1 MPKEMVMP
9 VMAESIVE
17 AEILKWLVSEGDEV
31 KEGQMVAEV
40 MTDKV
45 TTEIPAPF
53 SGKLEKILV
62 KEGQVAQVKQ
72 AIASFA
78 GEGEAS
84 SVSAP
89 AAPTPAA
96 PTPAAPTPAAPTPA
110 ALAPSAPA
118 PSTPTLGADDQDPQK
133 SATNSTYGMERKAIA
148 LDFGGLKS
156 SSSAP
161 VSTVS
166 PAKVAGTNSFGRP
179 LAVPAARAMAR
190 ENGIDIATVP
200 GSGPNGRVGMDD
212 VRSFVAAGGSSA
224 PAAAMQTAVTQTAP
238 VAAPAASSGSG
249 MPVAPPVYRTPKGYE
264 ALEERI
270 PLRGMRKAI
279 SNAMLASHLYTVRTL
294 TVDETD
300 LSDLVKLRERMKPIA
315 EKAGVKLTYLP
326 FIFKAVASALK
337 AFPNVNS
344 SLDDAAGEIV
354 RKKYYNIGCAV
365 DTEAGLI
372 VPVIKDVDRKSILEI
387 AREIVELAGKAR
399 DGKLAPDEI
408 SGSSFSVTNI
418 GSAGSLISFPIINVP
433 DAAIMGVHTLQER
446 PVVRDGQI
454 VARFMMYLSLSFD
467 HRIIDGAEGARF
479 TKHVCRLLENPDLLL
494 LEAI

>member
-78 GEGEAS
+78 GEGEAAS
-84 SVSAP
+84 
-89 AAPTPAA
+89 APTPVA
-96 PTPAAPTPAAPTPA
+96 PAPAPSAPTPA

-118 PSTPTLGADDQDPQK
+118 PAASAPSAPTLGADDQDPQK

-190 ENGIDIATVP
+190 ENGIDIA
-200 GSGPNGRVGMDD
+200 M
-212 VRSFVAAGGSSA
+212 F
-224 PAAAMQTAVTQTAP
+224 PAAAP
-238 VAAPAASSGSG
+238 
-249 MPVAPPVYRTPKGYE
+249 
-264 ALEERI
+264 
-270 PLRGMRKAI
+270 
-279 SNAMLASHLYTVRTL
+279 
-294 TVDETD
+294 TD
-300 LSDLVKLRERMKPIA
+300 
-315 EKAGVKLTYLP
+315 
-326 FIFKAVASALK
+326 
-337 AFPNVNS
+337 
-344 SLDDAAGEIV
+344 
-354 RKKYYNIGCAV
+354 
-365 DTEAGLI
+365 
-372 VPVIKDVDRKSILEI
+372 
-387 AREIVELAGKAR
+387 
-399 DGKLAPDEI
+399 
-408 SGSSFSVTNI
+408 
-418 GSAGSLISFPIINVP
+418 GSAW
-433 DAAIMGVHTLQER
+433 MMCVHSWPL
-446 PVVRDGQI
+446 
-454 VARFMMYLSLSFD
+454 VARV
-467 HRIIDGAEGARF
+467 RQ
-479 TKHVCRLLENPDLLL
+479 PP
-494 LEAI
+494 

>member
-1 MPKEMVMP
+1 MVMP

-17 AEILKWLVSEGDEV
+17 AEILKWLVAEGDEV

-62 KEGQVAQVKQ
+62 KEGQVAQVRQ

-84 SVSAP
+84 SAP
-89 AAPTPAA
+89 APAAPAPTPAA
-96 PTPAAPTPAAPTPA
+96 PPATGGTYDGSVVK
-110 ALAPSAPA
+110 PSV
-118 PSTPTLGADDQDPQK
+118 SLGADDQDPQK
-133 SATNSTYGMERKAIA
+133 SATNSTYGINTKSVAM
-148 LDFGGLKS
+148 DFGGVKS
-156 SSSAP
+156 ASSAP
-161 VSTVS
+161 A
-166 PAKVAGTNSFGRP
+166 AKVAGTNSFGRP

-190 ENGIDIATVP
+190 EHGLDIATVP
-200 GSGPNGRVGMDD
+200 GSGPNGRVGVDD
-212 VRSFVAAGGSSA
+212 VRSFVAGGGSA
-224 PAAAMQTAVTQTAP
+224 PVPAVTQTAP
-238 VAAPAASSGSG
+238 VAAPASSGAGG
-249 MPVAPPVYRTPKGYE
+249 MIVPAPVYRTPKGYE
-264 ALEERI
+264 TLEERV

-294 TVDETD
+294 TVDEVD
-300 LSDLVKLRERMKPIA
+300 MSALVALRERMKPA
-315 EKAGVKLTYLP
+315 SEKAGVKLTYLP
-326 FIFKAVASALK
+326 FIFKAAASALK

-354 RKKYYNIGCAV
+354 RKRYYNIGCAV

-372 VPVIKDVDRKSILEI
+372 VPVVKDIDRKSIFEI
-387 AREIVELAGKAR
+387 AGEIVDKAGKAR

-408 SGSSFSVTNI
+408 SGSSFSVTNM
-418 GSAGSLISFPIINVP
+418 GSVGSLFSFPIINVP
-433 DAAIMGVHTLQER
+433 DAAILGVHTIQER

-454 VARFMMYLSLSFD
+454 VIRHMMYLSLSFD
-467 HRIIDGAEGARF
+467 HRLIDGAEGGRF
-479 TKHVCRLLENPDLLL
+479 VRHMARLLENPDLLL

>member
-17 AEILKWLVSEGDEV
+17 AEILKWLVAEGDEV

-62 KEGQVAQVKQ
+62 KEGQVAQVRQ

-84 SVSAP
+84 SAP
-89 AAPTPAA
+89 A
-96 PTPAAPTPAAPTPA
+96 PAAPTPA
-110 ALAPSAPA
+110 ALAPSASTPSAPA
-118 PSTPTLGADDQDPQK
+118 VSSAPTLGADDQDPQK

-148 LDFGGLKS
+148 LDFGGVKTA
-156 SSSAP
+156 SSAP
-161 VSTVS
+161 A
-166 PAKVAGTNSFGRP
+166 AKVAGTNSFGRP

-190 ENGIDIATVP
+190 ENGIDIAEVP
-200 GSGPNGRVGMDD
+200 GSGPNGRVGVDD
-212 VRSFVAAGGSSA
+212 VRAFVTGGGSSA
-224 PAAAMQTAVTQTAP
+224 PVPAVTQTTP
-238 VAAPAASSGSG
+238 VSTPSSSGGG
-249 MPVAPPVYRTPKGYE
+249 MIVPAPVYRTPKGYE
-264 ALEERI
+264 ALEERV

-294 TVDETD
+294 TVDEVD
-300 LSDLVKLRERMKPIA
+300 MSALVALRERMKPA
-315 EKAGVKLTYLP
+315 SEKAGVKLTYLP
-326 FIFKAVASALK
+326 FIFKAAASALK

-372 VPVIKDVDRKSILEI
+372 VPVVKDIDRKSIFEI
-387 AREIVELAGKAR
+387 AGEIVEKAGKAR

-408 SGSSFSVTNI
+408 SGSSFSVTNM
-418 GSAGSLISFPIINVP
+418 GSVGSLFSFPIINVP
-433 DAAIMGVHTLQER
+433 DAAILGVHTIQER

-454 VARFMMYLSLSFD
+454 VIRHMMYLSLSFD
-467 HRIIDGAEGARF
+467 HRLIDGAEGGRF
-479 TKHVCRLLENPDLLL
+479 VRHMARLLENPELLL

>member
-17 AEILKWLVSEGDEV
+17 AEILKWLVVEGDEV

-53 SGKLEKILV
+53 SGRLEKILV
-62 KEGQVAQVKQ
+62 KEGQVAQVRQ
-72 AIASFA
+72 AIASFE

-84 SVSAP
+84 GAP
-89 AAPTPAA
+89 APAVTPAA
-96 PTPAAPTPAAPTPA
+96 PTAPPTTGGMYDGTVVK
-110 ALAPSAPA
+110 PSV
-118 PSTPTLGADDQDPQK
+118 SLGADDQDPQK
-133 SATNSTYGMERKAIA
+133 SATNSTYGINTKSVAM
-148 LDFGGLKS
+148 DFGGVKTG
-156 SSSAP
+156 SSAP
-161 VSTVS
+161 A
-166 PAKVAGTNSFGRP
+166 AKVAGTNSFGRP

-190 ENGIDIATVP
+190 EHGLDIATVP
-200 GSGPNGRVGMDD
+200 GSGPNGRVGVDD
-212 VRSFVAAGGSSA
+212 VRSFVAGGGSSVPA
-224 PAAAMQTAVTQTAP
+224 PAVTQTTP
-238 VAAPAASSGSG
+238 VAAPSSSGG
-249 MPVAPPVYRTPKGYE
+249 MLVPPPVYRTPKGYE
-264 ALEERI
+264 TLEERV

-294 TVDETD
+294 TVDEVD
-300 LSDLVKLRERMKPIA
+300 MSALVALRERMKPA
-315 EKAGVKLTYLP
+315 SEKAGVKLTYLP
-326 FIFKAVASALK
+326 FIFKAAASALK

-372 VPVIKDVDRKSILEI
+372 VPVIKDIDRKSIFEI
-387 AREIVELAGKAR
+387 AGEIVDKAGKAR

-408 SGSSFSVTNI
+408 SGSSFSVTNM
-418 GSAGSLISFPIINVP
+418 GSVGSLFSFPIINVP
-433 DAAIMGVHTLQER
+433 DAAILGVHTIQER

-454 VARFMMYLSLSFD
+454 VIRHMMYLSLSFD
-467 HRIIDGAEGARF
+467 HRLIDGAEGGRF
-479 TKHVCRLLENPDLLL
+479 VRHMARLLENPELLL

>member
-17 AEILKWLVSEGDEV
+17 AEILKWLVAEGDEV

-45 TTEIPAPF
+45 TTEIPSPF

-72 AIASFA
+72 AIATFA
-78 GEGEAS
+78 GEGE
-84 SVSAP
+84 VS
-89 AAPTPAA
+89 
-96 PTPAAPTPAAPTPA
+96 
-110 ALAPSAPA
+110 SAPA
-118 PSTPTLGADDQDPQK
+118 PVAAPAEMPAASGGPYASMPAKPAVTLGADDQDPQK
-133 SATNSTYGMERKAIA
+133 SATNSTYGMPTKAVA
-148 LDFGGLKS
+148 LDFGGVKS
-156 SSSAP
+156 SLSAP
-161 VSTVS
+161 A
-166 PAKVAGTNSFGRP
+166 AKVAGTNSFGRP

-200 GSGPNGRVGMDD
+200 GSGPNGRVGVDD
-212 VRSFVAAGGSSA
+212 VRNFVGAGRSSA
-224 PAAAMQTAVTQTAP
+224 PVPAVTQTTP
-238 VAAPAASSGSG
+238 VAAPTSSGGGSG

-300 LSDLVKLRERMKPIA
+300 LSELVKLRERMKPIA

>member
-72 AIASFA
+72 AIALFA

-84 SVSAP
+84 SAPAP
-89 AAPTPAA
+89 AAPAPAA
-96 PTPAAPTPAAPTPA
+96 PAPAASSGPYA
-110 ALAPSAPA
+110 SAPA
-118 PSTPTLGADDQDPQK
+118 KPAVTLGADDQDPQK
-133 SATNSTYGMERKAIA
+133 SATNSTYGMPTKAVA
-148 LDFGGLKS
+148 LDFGGVKS

-161 VSTVS
+161 A
-166 PAKVAGTNSFGRP
+166 AKVAGTNSFGRP

-200 GSGPNGRVGMDD
+200 GSGPNGRVGVDD
-212 VRSFVAAGGSSA
+212 VRAFVSGGGSSA
-224 PAAAMQTAVTQTAP
+224 PVPAVTQTTP
-238 VAAPAASSGSG
+238 VAAPSSNGGG
-249 MPVAPPVYRTPKGYE
+249 MIVPPPIYRTPKGYE
-264 ALEERI
+264 ALEERV

-294 TVDETD
+294 TVDEVD
-300 LSDLVKLRERMKPIA
+300 MSALVALRERMKPA
-315 EKAGVKLTYLP
+315 SEKAGVKLTYLP
-326 FIFKAVASALK
+326 FIFKAAASALK

-372 VPVIKDVDRKSILEI
+372 VPVIKDIDRKSIFEI
-387 AREIVELAGKAR
+387 AGEIVDKAGKAR

-408 SGSSFSVTNI
+408 SGSSFSVTNM
-418 GSAGSLISFPIINVP
+418 GSVGSLFSFPIINVS
-433 DAAIMGVHTLQER
+433 DAAILGVHTIQER

-454 VARFMMYLSLSFD
+454 VIRHMMYLSLSFD
-467 HRIIDGAEGARF
+467 HRLIDGAEGGRF
-479 TKHVCRLLENPDLLL
+479 VRHMARLLENPDLLL

>member
-17 AEILKWLVSEGDEV
+17 AEILKWLVAEGDEV

-62 KEGQVAQVKQ
+62 KEGQVAQVRQ

-84 SVSAP
+84 SVPAPAVSASAVPTPVAPAPSAP
-89 AAPTPAA
+89 AAP
-96 PTPAAPTPAAPTPA
+96 
-110 ALAPSAPA
+110 SV
-118 PSTPTLGADDQDPQK
+118 SLGADDQDPQK

-148 LDFGGLKS
+148 LDFGGVKTG
-156 SSSAP
+156 SSAP
-161 VSTVS
+161 A
-166 PAKVAGTNSFGRP
+166 AKVSGTNAFGRP

-190 ENGIDIATVP
+190 ENGIDIAEVP
-200 GSGPNGRVGMDD
+200 GSGPNGRVGVDD
-212 VRSFVAAGGSSA
+212 VRAFVTGGGSSA
-224 PAAAMQTAVTQTAP
+224 PVPAVTQTTP
-238 VAAPAASSGSG
+238 VSTPSSSGGG
-249 MPVAPPVYRTPKGYE
+249 MIVPAPVYRTPKGYE
-264 ALEERI
+264 ALEERV

-294 TVDETD
+294 TVDEVD
-300 LSDLVKLRERMKPIA
+300 MSALVALRERMKPA
-315 EKAGVKLTYLP
+315 SEKAGVKLTYLP
-326 FIFKAVASALK
+326 FIFKAAASALK

-372 VPVIKDVDRKSILEI
+372 VPVVKDIDRKSIFEI
-387 AREIVELAGKAR
+387 AGEIVDKAGKAR

-408 SGSSFSVTNI
+408 SGSSFSVTNM
-418 GSAGSLISFPIINVP
+418 GSVGSLFSFPIINVP
-433 DAAIMGVHTLQER
+433 DAAILGVHTIQER

-454 VARFMMYLSLSFD
+454 VIRHMMYLSLSFD
-467 HRIIDGAEGARF
+467 HRLIDGAEGGRF
-479 TKHVCRLLENPDLLL
+479 VRHMARLLENPELLL

>member
-62 KEGQVAQVKQ
+62 KEGQVAQVRQ

-78 GEGEAS
+78 GEGEVS
-84 SVSAP
+84 SVP
-89 AAPTPAA
+89 A
-96 PTPAAPTPAAPTPA
+96 PAAPTPA
-110 ALAPSAPA
+110 ALAPSAPT
-118 PSTPTLGADDQDPQK
+118 PSAPTLGADDQDPQK

-148 LDFGGLKS
+148 LDFGGVKTA
-156 SSSAP
+156 SSAP
-161 VSTVS
+161 A
-166 PAKVAGTNSFGRP
+166 AKVAGTNSFGRP

-190 ENGIDIATVP
+190 ENGIDIAEVP
-200 GSGPNGRVGMDD
+200 GSGPNGRVGVDD
-212 VRSFVAAGGSSA
+212 VRAFVTGGGSSA
-224 PAAAMQTAVTQTAP
+224 PVPAVTQTTP
-238 VAAPAASSGSG
+238 VSTPSSSGGG
-249 MPVAPPVYRTPKGYE
+249 MIVPAPVYRTPKGYE
-264 ALEERI
+264 ALEERV

-294 TVDETD
+294 TVDEVD
-300 LSDLVKLRERMKPIA
+300 MSALVALRERMKPA
-315 EKAGVKLTYLP
+315 SEKAGVKLTYLP
-326 FIFKAVASALK
+326 FIFKAAASALK

-372 VPVIKDVDRKSILEI
+372 VPVVKDIDRKSIFEI
-387 AREIVELAGKAR
+387 AGEIVEKAGKAR

-408 SGSSFSVTNI
+408 SGSSFSVTNM
-418 GSAGSLISFPIINVP
+418 GSVGSLFSFPIINVP
-433 DAAIMGVHTLQER
+433 DAAILGVHTIQER

-454 VARFMMYLSLSFD
+454 VIRHMMYLSLSFD
-467 HRIIDGAEGARF
+467 HRLIDGAEGGRF
-479 TKHVCRLLENPDLLL
+479 VRHMARLLENPELLL

>member
-17 AEILKWLVSEGDEV
+17 AEILKWLVVEGDEV

-62 KEGQVAQVKQ
+62 KEGQVAQVRQ

-78 GEGEAS
+78 AEGEAS
-84 SVSAP
+84 G
-89 AAPTPAA
+89 
-96 PTPAAPTPAAPTPA
+96 
-110 ALAPSAPA
+110 APA
-118 PSTPTLGADDQDPQK
+118 PTAPAPAPVAPPATGGTYDGTVVKPSVSLGADDQDPQK
-133 SATNSTYGMERKAIA
+133 SATNSTYGVNTKAVTM
-148 LDFGGLKS
+148 DFGGVKS
-156 SSSAP
+156 AQGGSA
-161 VSTVS
+161 
-166 PAKVAGTNSFGRP
+166 AKVAGTNSFGRP

-190 ENGIDIATVP
+190 EHGLDIATVP
-200 GSGPNGRVGMDD
+200 GSGPNGRVGVDD
-212 VRSFVAAGGSSA
+212 VRSFVAAGASA
-224 PAAAMQTAVTQTAP
+224 PVPAVTQTAP
-238 VAAPAASSGSG
+238 VAAPSSSAG
-249 MPVAPPVYRTPKGYE
+249 MIVPAPVYRTPKGYE
-264 ALEERI
+264 TLEERV

-294 TVDETD
+294 TVDEVD
-300 LSDLVKLRERMKPIA
+300 MSALVALRERMKPA
-315 EKAGVKLTYLP
+315 SEKAGVKLTYLP
-326 FIFKAVASALK
+326 FIFKAAASALK

-354 RKKYYNIGCAV
+354 RKRYYNIGCAV

-372 VPVIKDVDRKSILEI
+372 VPVVKDIDRKSIFEI
-387 AREIVELAGKAR
+387 AGEIVDKAGKAR

-408 SGSSFSVTNI
+408 SGSSFSVTNM
-418 GSAGSLISFPIINVP
+418 GSVGSLFSFPIINVP
-433 DAAIMGVHTLQER
+433 DAAILGVHTIQER

-454 VARFMMYLSLSFD
+454 VIRHMMYLSLSFD
-467 HRIIDGAEGARF
+467 HRLIDGAEGGRF
-479 TKHVCRLLENPDLLL
+479 VRHMARLLENPELLL

>member
-53 SGKLEKILV
+53 TGKLEKILV

-72 AIASFA
+72 AIATFA

-84 SVSAP
+84 SVPAP
-89 AAPTPAA
+89 AAAPTAAPAVSTGPYASTPAK
-96 PTPAAPTPAAPTPA
+96 PAV
-110 ALAPSAPA
+110 
-118 PSTPTLGADDQDPQK
+118 TLGADDQDPQK
-133 SATNSTYGMERKAIA
+133 SATNSTYGMPTKAVA
-148 LDFGGLKS
+148 LDFGGVKTG
-156 SSSAP
+156 SSAP
-161 VSTVS
+161 A
-166 PAKVAGTNSFGRP
+166 AKVAGTNSFGRP

-200 GSGPNGRVGMDD
+200 GSGPNGRVGVDD
-212 VRSFVAAGGSSA
+212 VRSFVAGGPSA
-224 PAAAMQTAVTQTAP
+224 PASASPQTTP
-238 VAAPAASSGSG
+238 VAAPSPSGTGG
-249 MPVAPPVYRTPKGYE
+249 MIVPPPIYRTPKGYE
-264 ALEERI
+264 ALEERV

-294 TVDETD
+294 TVDEVD
-300 LSDLVKLRERMKPIA
+300 MSALVALRERMKPA
-315 EKAGVKLTYLP
+315 SEKAGVKLTYLP
-326 FIFKAVASALK
+326 FIFKAATSALK

-354 RKKYYNIGCAV
+354 RKQYYNIGCAV

-372 VPVIKDVDRKSILEI
+372 VPVVKDIDRKSIFEI
-387 AREIVELAGKAR
+387 AGEIVDKAGKAR
-399 DGKLAPDEI
+399 DGKLSPDEI
-408 SGSSFSVTNI
+408 SGSSFSVTNM
-418 GSAGSLISFPIINVP
+418 GSVGSLFSFPIINVP
-433 DAAIMGVHTLQER
+433 DAAILGVHTIQER

-454 VARFMMYLSLSFD
+454 VIRHMMYLSLSFD
-467 HRIIDGAEGARF
+467 HRLIDGAEGGRF
-479 TKHVCRLLENPDLLL
+479 VRHMARLLENPDLLL

>member
-72 AIASFA
+72 AIATFA

-84 SVSAP
+84 SAP
-89 AAPTPAA
+89 VPAETPAA
-96 PTPAAPTPAAPTPA
+96 SGGPSASTPASTPAKPA
-110 ALAPSAPA
+110 V
-118 PSTPTLGADDQDPQK
+118 TLGADDQDPQK
-133 SATNSTYGMERKAIA
+133 SATNSTYGMPTKAVA
-148 LDFGGLKS
+148 LDFGGVKS
-156 SSSAP
+156 SASAP
-161 VSTVS
+161 A
-166 PAKVAGTNSFGRP
+166 AKVAGTNAFGRP

-190 ENGIDIATVP
+190 ENGIDIAEVP

-212 VRSFVAAGGSSA
+212 VRAFVGAGGSSA
-224 PAAAMQTAVTQTAP
+224 PVPAVTQTTP
-238 VAAPAASSGSG
+238 VAIPAASYPSG

-300 LSDLVKLRERMKPIA
+300 LSELVKLRERMKPMA

-372 VPVIKDVDRKSILEI
+372 VPVIKDVDRKSILEL
-387 AREIVELAGKAR
+387 AREIVALAGKAR

-446 PVVRDGQI
+446 PVVREGQI

>member
-62 KEGQVAQVKQ
+62 KEGQVALVKQ
-72 AIASFA
+72 VIATFA
-78 GEGEAS
+78 GEGEVSSVAAPTAS
-84 SVSAP
+84 SGPYASAP
-89 AAPTPAA
+89 AK
-96 PTPAAPTPAAPTPA
+96 
-110 ALAPSAPA
+110 PSV
-118 PSTPTLGADDQDPQK
+118 TLGADDQDPQK
-133 SATNSTYGMERKAIA
+133 SATNSTYGMPTKAVA
-148 LDFGGLKS
+148 LDFGDVKS

-161 VSTVS
+161 A
-166 PAKVAGTNSFGRP
+166 AKVAGTNSFGRP

-190 ENGIDIATVP
+190 ENGIDIAEVP
-200 GSGPNGRVGMDD
+200 GSGPNGRVGVDD
-212 VRSFVAAGGSSA
+212 VRAFVGGGSSA
-224 PAAAMQTAVTQTAP
+224 PVPAVTQTTPVAP
-238 VAAPAASSGSG
+238 VSNGGGSG

-300 LSDLVKLRERMKPIA
+300 LSELVKLRERMKPMA
-315 EKAGVKLTYLP
+315 EKTGVKLTYLP

>member
-1 MPKEMVMP
+1 MV
-9 VMAESIVE
+9 
-17 AEILKWLVSEGDEV
+17 
-31 KEGQMVAEV
+31 GQRGRRGQRGS
-40 MTDKV
+40 DKV

-72 AIASFA
+72 AIATFA

-84 SVSAP
+84 STPAP
-89 AAPTPAA
+89 TPAPTPAA
-96 PTPAAPTPAAPTPA
+96 APAAAPAAGSGPYA
-110 ALAPSAPA
+110 SAPVKPA
-118 PSTPTLGADDQDPQK
+118 VTLGADDQDPQK
-133 SATNSTYGMERKAIA
+133 SATNSTYGMPTKAVA
-148 LDFGGLKS
+148 LDFGGVKTG
-156 SSSAP
+156 SSAP
-161 VSTVS
+161 A
-166 PAKVAGTNSFGRP
+166 AKVAGTNSFGRP

-200 GSGPNGRVGMDD
+200 GSGPNGRVGVDD
-212 VRSFVAAGGSSA
+212 VRSFVAGGGSGA
-224 PAAAMQTAVTQTAP
+224 PVPAVTQTTP
-238 VAAPAASSGSG
+238 VAAPASSGTGG
-249 MPVAPPVYRTPKGYE
+249 MIVPPPVYRTPKGYE
-264 ALEERI
+264 ALEERV

-294 TVDETD
+294 TVDEVD
-300 LSDLVKLRERMKPIA
+300 MSALVALRERMKPA
-315 EKAGVKLTYLP
+315 SEKAGVKLTYLP
-326 FIFKAVASALK
+326 FIFKAAASALK

-372 VPVIKDVDRKSILEI
+372 VPVIKDIDRKSIFEI
-387 AREIVELAGKAR
+387 AGEIVDKAGKAR

-408 SGSSFSVTNI
+408 SGSSFSVTNM
-418 GSAGSLISFPIINVP
+418 GSVGSLFSFPIINVP
-433 DAAIMGVHTLQER
+433 DAAILGVHTIQER

-454 VARFMMYLSLSFD
+454 VIRHMMYLSLSFD
-467 HRIIDGAEGARF
+467 HRLIDGAEGGRF
-479 TKHVCRLLENPDLLL
+479 VRHMARLLENPDLLL

>member
-1 MPKEMVMP
+1 M
-9 VMAESIVE
+9 
-17 AEILKWLVSEGDEV
+17 
-31 KEGQMVAEV
+31 
-40 MTDKV
+40 
-45 TTEIPAPF
+45 
-53 SGKLEKILV
+53 
-62 KEGQVAQVKQ
+62 
-72 AIASFA
+72 
-78 GEGEAS
+78 
-84 SVSAP
+84 
-89 AAPTPAA
+89 
-96 PTPAAPTPAAPTPA
+96 
-110 ALAPSAPA
+110 
-118 PSTPTLGADDQDPQK
+118 
-133 SATNSTYGMERKAIA
+133 
-148 LDFGGLKS
+148 DFGGVKS
-156 SSSAP
+156 GPTAP
-161 VSTVS
+161 A
-166 PAKVAGTNSFGRP
+166 AKVAGTNSFGRP

-190 ENGIDIATVP
+190 EQGIDIATVP

-212 VRSFVAAGGSSA
+212 VRSFLNGGSSGPTEA
-224 PAAAMQTAVTQTAP
+224 PATVPVSAPVTAP
-238 VAAPAASSGSG
+238 ASAPAISNGGSG
-249 MPVAPPVYRTPKGYE
+249 MPVPAPVYRSPKGYE

-300 LSDLVKLRERMKPIA
+300 LSELVKLRERMKPIA

-387 AREIVELAGKAR
+387 AREIVLLAGKAR
-399 DGKLAPDEI
+399 EGKLAPDEI

-467 HRIIDGAEGARF
+467 HRIVDGAEGARF

>member
-17 AEILKWLVSEGDEV
+17 AEILKWLVAEGDEV

-62 KEGQVAQVKQ
+62 KEGQVAQVRQ

-84 SVSAP
+84 SAPAPAASAP
-89 AAPTPAA
+89 AAPTPV
-96 PTPAAPTPAAPTPA
+96 TP
-110 ALAPSAPA
+110 APSAPA
-118 PSTPTLGADDQDPQK
+118 APSVSLGADDQDPQK

-148 LDFGGLKS
+148 LDFGGVKS

-161 VSTVS
+161 A
-166 PAKVAGTNSFGRP
+166 AKVAGTNSFGRP

-200 GSGPNGRVGMDD
+200 GSGPNGRVGVDD
-212 VRSFVAAGGSSA
+212 VRSFVAGGSSA
-224 PAAAMQTAVTQTAP
+224 PVQAVTQTTS
-238 VAAPAASSGSG
+238 VAAPSASGGSG
-249 MPVAPPVYRTPKGYE
+249 MIVPAPVYRTPKGYE
-264 ALEERI
+264 ALEERV

-294 TVDETD
+294 TVDEVD
-300 LSDLVKLRERMKPIA
+300 MSALVALRERMKPA
-315 EKAGVKLTYLP
+315 SEKAGVKLTYLP
-326 FIFKAVASALK
+326 FIFKAAASALK

-344 SLDDAAGEIV
+344 SLDD
-354 RKKYYNIGCAV
+354 KHYYNIGCAV

-372 VPVIKDVDRKSILEI
+372 VPVVKDIDRKSIFEI
-387 AREIVELAGKAR
+387 AGEIVDKAGKAR

-408 SGSSFSVTNI
+408 SGSSFSVTNM
-418 GSAGSLISFPIINVP
+418 GSVGSLFSFPIINVP
-433 DAAIMGVHTLQER
+433 DAAILGVHTIQER

-454 VARFMMYLSLSFD
+454 VIRHMMYLSLSFD
-467 HRIIDGAEGARF
+467 HRLIDGAEGGRF
-479 TKHVCRLLENPDLLL
+479 VRHMARLLENPDLLL

>member
-62 KEGQVAQVKQ
+62 KEGQIAQVKQ

-84 SVSAP
+84 SVSV
-89 AAPTPAA
+89 PTPAVPA
-96 PTPAAPTPAAPTPA
+96 PSV
-110 ALAPSAPA
+110 PSAPPA
-118 PSTPTLGADDQDPQK
+118 ASTPSVSLGADDQDPQK
-133 SATNSTYGMERKAIA
+133 SATNSTYGMERKAVA
-148 LDFGGLKS
+148 LDFGGVKTA
-156 SSSAP
+156 SSAP
-161 VSTVS
+161 A
-166 PAKVAGTNSFGRP
+166 AKVAGTNSFGRP

-190 ENGIDIATVP
+190 ENSIDIATVP
-200 GSGPNGRVGMDD
+200 GSGPNGRVGVDD
-212 VRSFVAAGGSSA
+212 VRSFVASGGSSA
-224 PAAAMQTAVTQTAP
+224 PAPAVTQTTP
-238 VAAPAASSGSG
+238 VAAPSSSGGSG
-249 MPVAPPVYRTPKGYE
+249 MIVPAPVYRTPKGYE

-294 TVDETD
+294 TVDEVD
-300 LSDLVKLRERMKPIA
+300 MSALVALRQRMKPA
-315 EKAGVKLTYLP
+315 SEKAGVKLTYLP
-326 FIFKAVASALK
+326 FIFKAAASALK

-372 VPVIKDVDRKSILEI
+372 VPVVKDIDRKSIFEI
-387 AREIVELAGKAR
+387 AGEIVDKAGKAR

-408 SGSSFSVTNI
+408 SGSSFSVTNM
-418 GSAGSLISFPIINVP
+418 GSVGSLFSFPIINVP
-433 DAAIMGVHTLQER
+433 DAAILGVHTIQER

-454 VARFMMYLSLSFD
+454 VIRHMMYLSLSFD
-467 HRIIDGAEGARF
+467 HRLIDGAEGGRF
-479 TKHVCRLLENPDLLL
+479 VRHMARLLENPDLLL

>member
-17 AEILKWLVSEGDEV
+17 AEILKWLVAEGDEI

-53 SGKLEKILV
+53 SGKLEKILI
-62 KEGQVAQVKQ
+62 KEGQVALVKQ
-72 AIASFA
+72 AIAIFA
-78 GEGEAS
+78 GEGEIS
-84 SVSAP
+84 
-89 AAPTPAA
+89 
-96 PTPAAPTPAAPTPA
+96 
-110 ALAPSAPA
+110 SAPA
-118 PSTPTLGADDQDPQK
+118 PAAAPTAAQAASSGPYASTPAKPAVTLGADDQDPQK
-133 SATNSTYGMERKAIA
+133 SATNSTYGMPTKAVA
-148 LDFGGLKS
+148 LDFGGMKTG
-156 SSSAP
+156 SSAP
-161 VSTVS
+161 A
-166 PAKVAGTNSFGRP
+166 AKVAGTNSFGRP
-179 LAVPAARAMAR
+179 LAAPAARAMAR

-200 GSGPNGRVGMDD
+200 GSGPNGRVGVDD
-212 VRSFVAAGGSSA
+212 VRAFVSDGGSSA
-224 PAAAMQTAVTQTAP
+224 PVPAVTQAPATAP
-238 VAAPAASSGSG
+238 SGPSG
-249 MPVAPPVYRTPKGYE
+249 TGGMIVPPPIYRTPKGYE
-264 ALEERI
+264 ALEERV

-294 TVDETD
+294 TVDEVD
-300 LSDLVKLRERMKPIA
+300 MSALVALRERMKPA
-315 EKAGVKLTYLP
+315 SEKAGVKLTYLP
-326 FIFKAVASALK
+326 FIFKAAASALK

-387 AREIVELAGKAR
+387 AGEIVDKAGKAR

-408 SGSSFSVTNI
+408 SGSSFSVTNM
-418 GSAGSLISFPIINVP
+418 GSVGSLFSFPIINVP
-433 DAAIMGVHTLQER
+433 DAAILGVHTIQER

-454 VARFMMYLSLSFD
+454 VIRHMMYLSLSFD
-467 HRIIDGAEGARF
+467 HRLIDGAEGGRF
-479 TKHVCRLLENPDLLL
+479 VRHMARLLENPDLLL

>member
-84 SVSAP
+84 SVPAP
-89 AAPTPAA
+89 AVS
-96 PTPAAPTPAAPTPA
+96 AAPTPA

-118 PSTPTLGADDQDPQK
+118 PSAPAVSSAPTLGADDQDPQK

-148 LDFGGLKS
+148 LDFGGVKS
-156 SSSAP
+156 SPSVPA
-161 VSTVS
+161 
-166 PAKVAGTNSFGRP
+166 AKVAGTNSFGRP

-212 VRSFVAAGGSSA
+212 VRAFVAGGGSSA
-224 PAAAMQTAVTQTAP
+224 PVPAVTQTTP
-238 VAAPAASSGSG
+238 VAAPASSSGSG

-264 ALEERI
+264 ALEERV

-294 TVDETD
+294 TVDEVD
-300 LSDLVKLRERMKPIA
+300 MSALVALRERMKPA
-315 EKAGVKLTYLP
+315 SEKAGVKLTYLP
-326 FIFKAVASALK
+326 FIFKAAASALK

-354 RKKYYNIGCAV
+354 RKRYYNIGCAV

-372 VPVIKDVDRKSILEI
+372 VPVIKDIDRKSIFEI
-387 AREIVELAGKAR
+387 AGEIVDKAGKAR

-408 SGSSFSVTNI
+408 SGSSFSVTNM
-418 GSAGSLISFPIINVP
+418 GSVGSLFSFPIINVP
-433 DAAIMGVHTLQER
+433 DAAILGVHTIQER

-454 VARFMMYLSLSFD
+454 VIRHMMYLSLSFD
-467 HRIIDGAEGARF
+467 HRLIDGAEGGRF
-479 TKHVCRLLENPDLLL
+479 VRHMARLLENPDLLL

>member
-17 AEILKWLVSEGDEV
+17 AEILKWLVAEGDEV

-62 KEGQVAQVKQ
+62 KEGQVAQVRQ
-72 AIASFA
+72 AIALFA

-84 SVSAP
+84 SAPAP

-96 PTPAAPTPAAPTPA
+96 TP
-110 ALAPSAPA
+110 APSAPA
-118 PSTPTLGADDQDPQK
+118 ASSATTLGADDQDPQK

-148 LDFGGLKS
+148 LDFGGVKTA
-156 SSSAP
+156 SSAP
-161 VSTVS
+161 A
-166 PAKVAGTNSFGRP
+166 AKVAGTNSFGRP

-200 GSGPNGRVGMDD
+200 GSGPNGRVGVDD
-212 VRSFVAAGGSSA
+212 VRSFVSGGSSA
-224 PAAAMQTAVTQTAP
+224 PVPAVTQTMP
-238 VAAPAASSGSG
+238 VSTPSSSGGGG
-249 MPVAPPVYRTPKGYE
+249 MIVPAPVYRTPKGYE
-264 ALEERI
+264 ALEERV

-294 TVDETD
+294 TVDEVD
-300 LSDLVKLRERMKPIA
+300 MSALVALRERMKPA
-315 EKAGVKLTYLP
+315 SEKTGVKLTYLP
-326 FIFKAVASALK
+326 FIFKAAASALK

-372 VPVIKDVDRKSILEI
+372 VPVVKDIDRKSIFEI
-387 AREIVELAGKAR
+387 AGEIVDKAGKAR

-408 SGSSFSVTNI
+408 SGSSFSVTNM
-418 GSAGSLISFPIINVP
+418 GSVGSLFSFPIINVP
-433 DAAIMGVHTLQER
+433 DAAILGVHTIQER

-454 VARFMMYLSLSFD
+454 VIRHMMYLSLSFD
-467 HRIIDGAEGARF
+467 HRLIDGAEGGRF
-479 TKHVCRLLENPDLLL
+479 VRHMARLLENPELLL